1 VGTLLVTQWRLVT
14 GEFARLGLAVVI
26 FSVAALMAGDRLAR
40 ALHAAPAD
48 RVALALEFPGRNL
61 GVAAVVGVQS
71 LGRPDIAGLATVVFV
86 VQVPLLFAVAVGLRR
101 VRSRPTLAPLT
112 DDPA

>member
-48 RVALALEFPGRNL
+48 RVALALEF
-61 GVAAVVGVQS
+61 VGVQS